1 MATFED
7 MLDAQRRRVFKDGQ
21 NLSDGIRASTKRQQ
35 VKHLLESPSLQY
47 IKVGDNEDDVPCI
60 VSNEQT
66 FLERRFLFLPDTD
79 IRNGEYIHHQGF
91 IYLVTDVT
99 LDDIYP
105 QAFGT
110 ICPEIFKVQIGTEK
124 RQTGVDNYGR
134 PEYEEV
140 PIYLEKPCTYTTKA
154 YSTAENAAVP
164 LPDGVADLQIP
175 YSEDYKVLPNY
186 TTEYHGEKFTVT
198 TVSYEHVIQKVGY
211 IKIRLQRVVE

>member
-47 IKVGDNEDDVPCI
+47 IKVGDSEDDVPCI

-110 ICPEIFKVQIGTEK
+110 ICPEIFK
-124 RQTGVDNYGR
+124 
-134 PEYEEV
+134 V